1 MGLLTIS
8 DLSGLGQTECGPKP
22 GLGPGERA
30 MCCPDLGWVIYDSS
44 ESGYA
49 LCERAA
55 AKASGGSSGNGGGGS
70 LDDELAARRQAMEER
85 RIALEERQFQ
95 QRLQTVML
103 KAQLK
108 RLAAARAASP
118 EAVAERRAQ
127 AAARAKAAERAKA
140 EKTKKALTYGAVAL
154 VAAKILKLF

>member
-1 MGLLTIS
+1 
-8 DLSGLGQTECGPKP
+8 
-22 GLGPGERA
+22 
-30 MCCPDLGWVIYDSS
+30 MCCPELGWVIYDSS

-49 LCERAA
+49 LCERAM
-55 AKASGGSSGNGGGGS
+55 AKASGGSSGNGGGS

-103 KAQLK
+103 QAQLK

-118 EAVAERRAQ
+118 EGVAQRRAEARAR
-127 AAARAKAAERAKA
+127 AAAAETAR
-140 EKTKKALTYGAVAL
+140 
-154 VAAKILKLF
+154 AAKTQKYLLYGGAALFAAKLLKLF